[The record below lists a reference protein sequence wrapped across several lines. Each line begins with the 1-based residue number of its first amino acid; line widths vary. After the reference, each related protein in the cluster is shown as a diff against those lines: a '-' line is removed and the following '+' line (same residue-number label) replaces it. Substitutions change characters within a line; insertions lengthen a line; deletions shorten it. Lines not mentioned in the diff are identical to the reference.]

1 MNAQDFCQNFQ
12 WVESPEGGRL
22 VTSWR
27 YDDGDQVVIFATR
40 TEAGW
45 KLDDN
50 GESLFRLAAAGVDPE
65 SERVKE
71 RLAAFPS
78 LLGVR
83 LDDDGESLSA
93 NATPATFEQTAMA
106 VAEASAQIQGL
117 SVLRQSRQVSDFR
130 DRVVKIVEEV
140 ARTAGIETR
149 SNVPA
154 DESQTLFTD
163 VYVCSPTPL
172 LIIAATTPQRLMEA
186 EMIWLDAA
194 RRQDR
199 VYVLATVENAR
210 SVGFYQ
216 YTRANYY
223 TDKTVEFSNPRALAD
238 LVSTQI
244 RQH

>member
-1 MNAQDFCQNFQ
+1 MSNQHFCQHFQ
-12 WVESPEGGRL
+12 WLESPEGGRII
-22 VTSWR
+22 TPWR

-65 SERVKE
+65 SDRVKA

-83 LDDDGESLSA
+83 LDDDGESLCA
-93 NATPATFEQTAMA
+93 EATQATFEQTAIA
-106 VAEASAQIQGL
+106 VAEASAQIQAL
-117 SVLRQSRQVSDFR
+117 SVLRQIRQVSDFR
-130 DRVVKIVEEV
+130 ERVMSIVEEV
-140 ARTAGIETR
+140 ARAAGIETR

-172 LIIAATTPQRLMEA
+172 LIIAATTPKRLMEA

-194 RRQDR
+194 RRQDH
-199 VYVLATVENAR
+199 VYVLATVESAQ
-210 SVGFYQ
+210 SIGLSQ

-223 TDKTVEFSNPRALAD
+223 TDKTVEFTAPKALGD
-238 LVSTQI
+238 LIAKQM
-244 RQH
+244 RH